1 MFTPAG
7 LSSGTRKA
15 GVTEVGGVGSTLLA
29 LRGVVGALGLDIP
42 GVKRRALFMVAIVA
56 SGRRDEVRHG
66 QIRGNRRRR
75 LCHQRDFISIRIC
88 ESDQHTA
95 DCSAST
101 MPNSITS
108 WYNSQYR
115 VWDRTRR
122 LQMAPFLAQAE
133 QNAGTTPAQ
142 PPGSVAIDMS
152 NAEPKEKES
161 RSESLFGPPIPPGAA
176 QDSQPTQPRD
186 EVSQAVVNDWTEK
199 SKQGDQPA
207 TTLQALVNLKRPS
220 LRLTPLAPNAS
231 NADLGSTKAGHGLEF
246 EYDCDAAKC
255 RITVTMTPDERTK
268 HDSENN
274 EPITIFETVTEGGF
288 GRALKHEHGAI
299 LDLAHHD
306 ESKERDTEDA
316 PVPEPV
322 TLPTE
327 PTAAV
332 TRSRRRI
339 SVPFHIRR
347 RDRGPQQAVGPA
359 LPVVDVDV
367 HNTAAEGS
375 KDNAPKEA
383 GGVDVTIQLDALDGA
398 GELTTP
404 RNSQLTLLH
413 IVKMGQ
419 PPADGAE
426 DTRSWVVRVVRRD
439 ALIGSHTF
447 RLHEIYGLASAN
459 APTPAAQT
467 YPPAPATDQDGE
479 ALPDA
484 HAQQQTYEFAGAECV
499 LCLSSPREVMLLPCR
514 HLVACKECA
523 QNMITFGAGEGVSAP
538 AEETT
543 SPTSPNAN
551 PPSTGAPNANAT
563 PEPLTPFQAAAA
575 AGRRKR
581 KAKGWFCPVCRQ
593 PYTSQLRISMQPL
606 NIKPEEPPVPVEQT
620 QQPVV
625 ETEQPM
631 QSKGPLS
638 GVVSMARGVLA
649 RKQTA
654 EAAPAMGSAESTVA
668 AEPSANTTSP
678 TNNT

>member
-1 MFTPAG
+1 
-7 LSSGTRKA
+7 
-15 GVTEVGGVGSTLLA
+15 
-29 LRGVVGALGLDIP
+29 
-42 GVKRRALFMVAIVA
+42 
-56 SGRRDEVRHG
+56 
-66 QIRGNRRRR
+66 
-75 LCHQRDFISIRIC
+75 
-88 ESDQHTA
+88 
-95 DCSAST
+95 

-133 QNAGTTPAQ
+133 QNAGTTPTQ

-161 RSESLFGPPIPPGAA
+161 CSESLFGPPIPPGAA

-186 EVSQAVVNDWTEK
+186 EVSQAVVNEWVEK
-199 SKQGDQPA
+199 NKQGDEPA

-231 NADLGSTKAGHGLEF
+231 NADLGNTKAGHGLEF

-255 RITVTMTPDERTK
+255 RITVTMTPDECTK
-268 HDSENN
+268 PDSERNN
-274 EPITIFETVTEGGF
+274 EPITIFETITEGGF
-288 GRALKHEHGAI
+288 GRTLKHEHGAI
-299 LDLAHHD
+299 LDLANQD

-316 PVPEPV
+316 PVPEQFLYPQSP
-322 TLPTE
+322 LLLSLQ
-327 PTAAV
+327 AA
-332 TRSRRRI
+332 
-339 SVPFHIRR
+339 
-347 RDRGPQQAVGPA
+347 GPA
-359 LPVVDVDV
+359 LPVVDADV

-375 KDNAPKEA
+375 KDNASKEA
-383 GGVDVTIQLDALDGA
+383 GGVDVTIQLDALDEA

-467 YPPAPATDQDGE
+467 YPPAPATDHDGE

-543 SPTSPNAN
+543 TPTSPNAN
-551 PPSTGAPNANAT
+551 PPSTGAPNANVT

-606 NIKPEEPPVPVEQT
+606 NIKPEEPLAPVEQA
-620 QQPVV
+620 QQPIV
-625 ETEQPM
+625 EAEQPM

-638 GVVSMARGVLA
+638 GVVSMARGVLT

-654 EAAPAMGSAESTVA
+654 EVAPAANSSESTAA
-668 AEPSANTTSP
+668 AEQSTPINTTSP
-678 TNNT
+678 TNNA